1 MRKKKVLCLILLAVV
16 LVAGIAGFVLY
27 RNAQKPYCPETVTV
41 GDNTFRLGAYRLQ
54 ESGLSGLQEMLD
66 RSEGL
71 THEYDV
77 AYFQAEVDQ
86 NGRVAAFRLSLNT
99 FDESGDYAGLAGYDY
114 NGDTDTLSY
123 TGLQAGTGGTV
134 VYQPN
139 ANATIDYLNT
149 QLRTIPLVEQIKVSG
164 LKRYYVQYQPYTQI
178 EEGTPIFD
186 GRERAAF
193 SVLAE
198 DAYNAGEGGVS
209 DGKTSVV
216 FRLYDGTSIAM
227 GQQYLYVCQPI
238 DPDAAVGNQSSMMEC
253 DYYINNGVLKL
264 TRDYGQSWIETDITA
279 EELQETLTFHRSS
292 FSLPPESIFLTVD
305 VNMPIAY
312 FYGGDPK
319 LKILQPGAD
328 TWTTVTDF
336 PTTEDYMR
344 EITHRVVGFVTPDF
358 GYAALGTDWSMGA
371 GESKAVWF
379 TTDGGQ
385 TWTEKELPE
394 VCTIKTLLDL
404 YMATETVGVLA
415 LSEGVDGY
423 LPRIYVTETGGDS
436 WTVVAL
442 PYDTMPME
450 VQYLS
455 RIERL
460 EVADGQYTL
469 VLGQGDSG
477 TLKAVFVSDSLAD
490 GWIFQT
496 TYRSTVHTVG

>member
-1 MRKKKVLCLILLAVV
+1 MRKKAILCIALTAVLILS
-16 LVAGIAGFVLY
+16 IAAFVFY
-27 RNAQKPYCPETVTV
+27 NRAQQSYCPETVVT
-41 GDNTFRLGAYRLQ
+41 GDNEFKLGRYTLQ
-54 ESGLSGLQEMLD
+54 ESGFVGLQEMLD

-71 THEYDV
+71 PYDYDV
-77 AYFQAEVDQ
+77 AYFQAELDK
-86 NGRVAAFRLSLNT
+86 NGRVASFRLSLNT
-99 FDESGDYAGLAGYDY
+99 FDESGDYAGLASYDY

-123 TGLQAGTGGTV
+123 TGLQTGTGGTV

-139 ANATIDYLNT
+139 ANATIDYLDT
-149 QLRTIPLVEQIKVSG
+149 QFKTIPLTEQIRVSG
-164 LKRYYVQYQPYTQI
+164 LERYYIQYQPYTQI

-186 GRERAAF
+186 GRENTAF
-193 SVLAE
+193 PILTQE
-198 DAYNAGEGGVS
+198 EYNDGKGGIS
-209 DGKTSVV
+209 DGKTNVV

-227 GQQYLYVCQPI
+227 GQQYLYVCKPI

-253 DYYINNGVLKL
+253 DYYINNGTLKL

-292 FSLPPESIFLTVD
+292 FSLPPESLFLTT
-305 VNMPIAY
+305 NETLPIAY
-312 FYGGDPK
+312 FYGSNPK

-328 TWTTVTDF
+328 TWTTVTEF

-371 GESKAVWF
+371 GESKAAYI
-379 TTDGGQ
+379 TTDGGR
-385 TWTEKELPE
+385 TWTEQALPE
-394 VCTIKTLLDL
+394 VCTSKTLLDL
-404 YMATETVGVLA
+404 YMATETVGVLS

-423 LPRIYVTETGGDS
+423 LPVIYVTDNAMQDWIGIS
-436 WTVVAL
+436 L
-442 PYDTMPME
+442 PYETLPAE

-460 EVADGQYTL
+460 EIADGQYTL

-477 TLKAVFVSDSLAD
+477 TLKAVFVSDSLAE
-490 GWIFQT
+490 GWTFQT